1 MVRERV
7 CPMYIYG
14 LECFG
19 LQGIECPANSGINN
33 KDTGLLASL

>member
-7 CPMYIYG
+7 CSVYVYG

-19 LQGIECPANSGINN
+19 LQGIEYPANSGITH
-33 KDTGLLASL
+33 KDTGLLVSL